1 MSPQTKRFA
10 IIGVA
15 AAAVI
20 GIVATAFLWFS
31 GGSGQAS
38 APVHAECSEEVISR
52 NAGATVFRIGP
63 EESEVRFIIHEEL
76 FGQPKEVIGRTDQVA
91 GDVLVNLDNPAL
103 AELCGV
109 QINLRTILTDNE
121 FRNRAIRGQILQ
133 SAQDEFEFS
142 DFTPTEITGLPETV
156 TPGEPINFQI
166 AGDLRVRHITN
177 PVTFDVT
184 ATLVSDTRLEGT
196 ATADVTREQYEL
208 TIPNAPGVAN
218 VTNEVTLELDFVALA
233 VPAEASQS

>member
-1 MSPQTKRFA
+1 MSPRTKRLA
-10 IIGVA
+10 VIGVA

-20 GIVATAFLWFS
+20 GIAATAFLWFS

-38 APVHAECSEEVISR
+38 HPVHAECAEEVINR
-52 NAGATVFRIGP
+52 NAGSTVFRIVP

-91 GDVLVNLDNPAL
+91 GDVLVNLENPAR

-142 DFTPTEITGLPETV
+142 DFTPAEIAGLPESV
-156 TPGEPINFQI
+156 TPGEPVTFQI
-166 AGDLRVRHITN
+166 TGDLRVRHITN

-196 ATADVTREQYEL
+196 AAADVTREQYEL
-208 TIPNAPGVAN
+208 TIPSAPGVAN
-218 VTNEVTLELDFVALA
+218 VTDEVVLEIDFVALA
-233 VPAEASQS
+233 VPADASQS